1 MIFKKIFTNTSSIL
15 FQICLLGFVVSD
27 NSTIGDSIIED
38 VSEVSE
44 TNLDVDSGDQVTRLQ
59 LFSTPLQF
67 PISLPYRSN
76 LNKFKYQFR
85 RLLLFNVFS
94 AFIYFIRSS
103 CLWICKRIKG
113 EGVARAT
120 GKINTFIHASQPEI
134 GRRNRYTYAEH
145 RQLFLSLFFSP
156 LTLFANILYSF
167 YISSSLSLSFFLF
180 SLLSLLPP
188 PLVDETRCTSV

>member
-1 MIFKKIFTNTSSIL
+1 M
-15 FQICLLGFVVSD
+15 VSD

-44 TNLDVDSGDQVTRLQ
+44 TNLDADSGDQVTRLQ
-59 LFSTPLQF
+59 LFSPFSTPLQF

-85 RLLLFNVFS
+85 YYVNYCYLTYTYS
-94 AFIYFIRSS
+94 GIYIFYPILSL

-145 RQLFLSLFFSP
+145 RQLFFSPFFSP

-167 YISSSLSLSFFLF
+167 YISSSLSLSLF
-180 SLLSLLPP
+180 LLSLPP
-188 PLVDETRCTSV
+188 SLVDETRCTSV